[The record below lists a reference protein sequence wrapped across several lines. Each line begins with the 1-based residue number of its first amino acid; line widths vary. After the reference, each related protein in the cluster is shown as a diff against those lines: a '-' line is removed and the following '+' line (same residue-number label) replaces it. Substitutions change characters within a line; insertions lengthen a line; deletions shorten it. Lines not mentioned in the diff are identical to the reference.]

1 MTTTQINLIVKILLN
16 EEENLS
22 DGYQFYCE
30 DKTIKLEKIAKII
43 LSNLKQEEE
52 DRMMEF
58 QKKQDE
64 INARLNFSDRCDNK
78 N

>member
-16 EEENLS
+16 EEDNLS

-30 DKTIKLEKIAKII
+30 DKVIKLEKIAKII

-52 DRMMEF
+52 DRMATH
-58 QKKQDE
+58 QKKQDK
-64 INARLNFSDRCDNK
+64 INESPTLPGRCDNK